1 MEQPIRPNLQYAVFC
16 SEFVESQG
24 QASILGILDAVD
36 VRGTLPRGQTV
47 PRKVFPLK
55 LALGINAPEGY
66 HTAKLEISRP
76 TGGISTTIDLE
87 SFELYPEESVHRC
100 IANLEMEVEED
111 GTYTFTVYL
120 DNAPIGWA
128 VLPISFVIEFID

>member
-1 MEQPIRPNLQYAVFC
+1 MEQSIRPNLQYAVFC

-24 QASILGILDAVD
+24 QASILGVLDAVD
-36 VRGTLPRGQTV
+36 VRGTLPRGQTI

-66 HTAKLEISRP
+66 HTAKLEITRP
-76 TGGISTTIDLE
+76 EGGISTTIDLE
-87 SFELYPEESVHRC
+87 SFDLPPEESVHRC

-111 GTYTFTVYL
+111 GMYTFTVYL
-120 DNAPIGWA
+120 DNERIGWA